1 MTGKYITRAHY
12 LNQKNSLFQNLTI
25 HQESLFKENIGK
37 VYWKK
42 IFLLQISVLQK
53 KTLFGYKRIEVKV
66 LTETLNYEEH

>member
-12 LNQKNSLFQNLTI
+12 LNQTNSLFQNLTI

-53 KTLFGYKRIEVKV
+53 ETLFGYKRIEVKV